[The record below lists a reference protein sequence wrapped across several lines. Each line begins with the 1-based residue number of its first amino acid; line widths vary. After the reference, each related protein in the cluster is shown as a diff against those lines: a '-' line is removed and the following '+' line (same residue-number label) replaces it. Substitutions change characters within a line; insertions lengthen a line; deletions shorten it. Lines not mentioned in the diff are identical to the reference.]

1 LKSYKRNGQ
10 YYKKCRFGF
19 PRPVRSETQLN
30 SVIDCLAV
38 NQSKQ
43 PRKRLYNI
51 RRTEDETKV
60 NDYNAA
66 LLLASQSNVDVQ
78 YISHT
83 GSRLPY
89 YITAYIT
96 KHERSEQDRMWEDIY
111 SASRSLGS
119 NAMSFALKAVK
130 SRQVGANEAADR
142 LLGNKLYSKSRQ
154 MRFADLNPPQ
164 QAKRVLKPVAELEQ
178 IVDADPTSQQIFY
191 PHWVLDVYPDRPASL
206 DNTSLY
212 DFLSQYD
219 KVPTGRDNQ
228 NQLQLKTLGYCLKK
242 RTYSTYIVTHRLI
255 NPNKSPEDEE
265 QHYYQLLKQFKPWR
279 NETDLI
285 APGHTYK
292 ETFTSENNTY
302 PNMAAAY
309 HNQLVNQK
317 KTEEELD
324 DAIRRKRGEEDTA
337 VDDEQTAFEGCA
349 INNAE
354 STMQDVIDA
363 HKNRTGD
370 STSTAELYSS
380 LKTDQRRVV
389 DIVVQQVCHDTNPCR
404 LIVSDEGGTGKSR
417 VIQVMQQ
424 MIADKYPANSL
435 PVAVDAPTGMAAY
448 NVGGTTI
455 HRLLG
460 LPVEHGKPADY
471 ARLHQE
477 QLTMIRATLK
487 NLKLVII
494 DEVSMVSSLTLLY
507 IHLRLTEILSNNQP
521 FGGVSIV
528 CFADFL
534 QLPPVKGNQPFEPVT
549 LREAKQRLGSI
560 SSIPLWQTFSYDEL
574 TVNVRQHGDKEYANL
589 LSNVRLGFI
598 SDEEY
603 NLLNTRRISP
613 HHTDAATT
621 EDIINTYYDLISAQQ
636 SPVILLPRTKQCG
649 KVNAALLDRLE
660 SEVMDLTAID
670 TLDTVV
676 DKHLLPKVQK
686 AYEKVDEDI
695 TRTAG
700 LDKCLRVCAGA
711 RVMLKRNIDVEA
723 GLVKGAVGVVTGFH
737 KNNADSSIQICSVN
751 VEFENAAGSVKIER
765 QTSTF
770 EVLKSIF
777 FTRKQFPLMLAFA
790 ITIHKSQGL
799 SLKTAIVDVGQNS
812 FGSGMTYV
820 ALSRVTSLNGLH
832 LIDIAR
838 QKIIANRT
846 ALTEYNRLRTLY
858 TPHLGCLPM
867 PKKSQN
873 NSPTDDT
880 VKEESMGRGDQR
892 RLLNCIKDC
901 Q

>member
-1 LKSYKRNGQ
+1 
-10 YYKKCRFGF
+10 
-19 PRPVRSETQLN
+19 
-30 SVIDCLAV
+30 
-38 NQSKQ
+38 
-43 PRKRLYNI
+43 
-51 RRTEDETKV
+51 
-60 NDYNAA
+60 
-66 LLLASQSNVDVQ
+66 
-78 YISHT
+78 
-83 GSRLPY
+83 
-89 YITAYIT
+89 
-96 KHERSEQDRMWEDIY
+96 
-111 SASRSLGS
+111 
-119 NAMSFALKAVK
+119 
-130 SRQVGANEAADR
+130 
-142 LLGNKLYSKSRQ
+142 
-154 MRFADLNPPQ
+154 
-164 QAKRVLKPVAELEQ
+164 
-178 IVDADPTSQQIFY
+178 
-191 PHWVLDVYPDRPASL
+191 
-206 DNTSLY
+206 
-212 DFLSQYD
+212 
-219 KVPTGRDNQ
+219 
-228 NQLQLKTLGYCLKK
+228 
-242 RTYSTYIVTHRLI
+242 
-255 NPNKSPEDEE
+255 
-265 QHYYQLLKQFKPWR
+265 
-279 NETDLI
+279 
-285 APGHTYK
+285 
-292 ETFTSENNTY
+292 
-302 PNMAAAY
+302 
-309 HNQLVNQK
+309 
-317 KTEEELD
+317 
-324 DAIRRKRGEEDTA
+324 
-337 VDDEQTAFEGCA
+337 
-349 INNAE
+349 
-354 STMQDVIDA
+354 
-363 HKNRTGD
+363 
-370 STSTAELYSS
+370 
-380 LKTDQRRVV
+380 
-389 DIVVQQVCHDTNPCR
+389 
-404 LIVSDEGGTGKSR
+404 
-417 VIQVMQQ
+417 

-435 PVAVDAPTGMAAY
+435 PVAVAAPTGMAAY

-455 HRLLG
+455 HRLLS

-507 IHLRLTEILSNNQP
+507 IHLLLTEILSNNQP

-549 LREAKQRLGSI
+549 LREAKQRIGSI

-636 SPVILLPRTKQCG
+636 SPVILLPRTEQCD

-660 SEVMDLTAID
+660 SEVMDLTVID

-686 AYEKVDEDI
+686 AYKKVDEDI

-700 LDKCLRVCAGA
+700 MDKCLRVCVGA

-723 GLVKGAVGVVTGFH
+723 GLVNGAVGVVTGFH

-751 VEFENAAGSVKIER
+751 VEFENAAGSVKIQR

-873 NSPTDDT
+873 NSPTADT
-880 VKEESMGRGDQR
+880 LLHADSNQTTVHDGDRVTAETSQGSSKRSRKRARTEETSEDCSPASKTQKISTLQSSPSFTINIYNYCEITSLNTEFQLKLCEELNLQYFSSAKTFRTSPICTQLQQTIYQRTKSHVSAQLSRTIGDG
-892 RLLNCIKDC
+892 NCLFRALSLAITNDENSHHVIRSYMVNHMLDEEIKDDMANLFAARESQQQSFHEHLEKMQRPGVWGTEQEIVSAAHLFNC
-901 Q
+901 SVLSFSQYDSNGQMCIQHFPPHFASNPTCINTCHHKSLYLINNGNHYERLAVFYETSAESQHHLVDVEL